1 MSSNRL
7 AVQSIQDTFPGTRPG
22 GNLDGHDAAHTFAPP
37 TSPAPSGDPNSMT
50 DSLQPRI
57 DMLHRTLDVF
67 DGQPDL
73 WTAKRPIASN
83 VALVRDGLAE
93 IERAVRAQVA
103 GDPKGLTQNKAIVRE
118 TANTRLAVLAAKT
131 EVFAAMTGDADLEA
145 AADISLTRWRRM
157 PEAVFFGTAD
167 SLLDRIDA
175 ALDALA
181 EYEVTKTDLI
191 DARAALDAL
200 QPLTSVRDRRR
211 GERVAATEDLDV
223 GYSAV
228 VAPLGFLDTLVPL
241 QIKDRDFVA
250 AYRIARR
257 IDGD

>member
-1 MSSNRL
+1 
-7 AVQSIQDTFPGTRPG
+7 
-22 GNLDGHDAAHTFAPP
+22 
-37 TSPAPSGDPNSMT
+37 
-50 DSLQPRI
+50 
-57 DMLHRTLDVF
+57 MLRRTLDVF

-73 WTAKRPIASN
+73 WAAKRPIASN

-93 IERAVRAQVA
+93 ITRAVTAQAA
-103 GDPKGLTQNKAIVRE
+103 GDPTGLTQNKAVARE
-118 TANTRLAVLAAKT
+118 AANTRLAALAAKT
-131 EVFAAMTGDADLEA
+131 EVFAAMTGEADLEA
-145 AADISLTRWRRM
+145 AADVSLTRWRRM
-157 PEAVFFGTAD
+157 PEALFFGTAD

-175 ALDALA
+175 ALDALD
-181 EYEVTKTDLI
+181 EYEVTKTDLT
-191 DARAALDAL
+191 DARAALDTL

-228 VAPLGFLDTLVPL
+228 VEPLGFLDTLVPL